1 MSLSQ
6 RDTEVLALAWQC
18 FETEPKIDYDKL
30 AQLANYKTLASA
42 RVCFGNI
49 KKKVQLLAAGAAGDG
64 TGSTPTSTATGATNG
79 AGKRKNVTVEVPA
92 PNDDADAA
100 PAAKKARGG
109 RPRKAAKVEQV
120 ADEAEKAENV
130 DGAVKLEVE
139 EEGDTIAVAV
149 KEEVEG

>member
-42 RVCFGNI
+42 RVCFGGI
-49 KKKVQLLAAGAAGDG
+49 KKKVQLLAAGAAGDAG
-64 TGSTPTSTATGATNG
+64 PTPTSTAKGATSG

-92 PNDDADAA
+92 TSDDADAA
-100 PAAKKARGG
+100 PAAKKGRG
-109 RPRKAAKVEQV
+109 RPRKAAKVEHV
-120 ADEAEKAENV
+120 ADEAEKAEDV
-130 DGAVKLEVE
+130 DGAVKLEAE
-139 EEGDTIAVAV
+139 EEGDTIAVAA

>member
-64 TGSTPTSTATGATNG
+64 SPSNPSFLPLSASLSHSLRNASNC
-79 AGKRKNVTVEVPA
+79 P
-92 PNDDADAA
+92 
-100 PAAKKARGG
+100 
-109 RPRKAAKVEQV
+109 
-120 ADEAEKAENV
+120 
-130 DGAVKLEVE
+130 
-139 EEGDTIAVAV
+139 DTHD
-149 KEEVEG
+149 